1 MRPDPRLRTD
11 LLRARQAD
19 DVLDGLVGGHLAARA
34 MQRRVLMVGSVLGLA
49 GIAVL
54 IAVLIQNAPAVVVLH

>member
-34 MQRRVLMVGSVLGLA
+34 MQRRVLMVGSVLGS
-49 GIAVL
+49 
-54 IAVLIQNAPAVVVLH
+54 PASPS